1 MRSWTW
7 RGVRTGQTSP
17 CGAQRRG
24 LGLGGGA
31 RAEGGCRRWPR
42 PRWSGVGRW
51 WRPGALC
58 RPVHLRRSL
67 RLRKGQH
74 SRSSLCCWHAWLG
87 YTVMLFLTL
96 GESLCSAPDVCVC
109 LGSLPPLHLPQPEQV
124 MIQGTEEDLGAGGG
138 GGFGGL
144 IEIRASFVGFLL
156 RNWTRNLMI
165 KWKLLLSSLK
175 ASSLYLALHS
185 GSQSA
190 CHCLFH
196 KQPIGSLVLEVRTL
210 RANEVSDFFFLNH
223 VLGS

>member
-1 MRSWTW
+1 MGCEPGKLHLVGPSA
-7 RGVRTGQTSP
+7 GVS
-17 CGAQRRG
+17 A
-24 LGLGGGA
+24 
-31 RAEGGCRRWPR
+31 
-42 PRWSGVGRW
+42 SGVGPELRVGVGGGRARDGQVW
-51 WRPGALC
+51 ACCWRPVALC

-124 MIQGTEEDLGAGGG
+124 MIQGTEEGLGRG

-144 IEIRASFVGFLL
+144 IEIRASFVGFLS
-156 RNWTRNLMI
+156 RNWTCNLMI

-175 ASSLYLALHS
+175 ASSLHLALHS

-196 KQPIGSLVLEVRTL
+196 KQPIGSLVLEART
-210 RANEVSDFFFLNH
+210 
-223 VLGS
+223 